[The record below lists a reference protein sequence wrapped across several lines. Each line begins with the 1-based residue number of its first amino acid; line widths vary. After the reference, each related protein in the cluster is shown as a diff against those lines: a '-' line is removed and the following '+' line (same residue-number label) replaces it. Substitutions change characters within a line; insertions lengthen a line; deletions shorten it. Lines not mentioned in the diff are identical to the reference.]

1 MYLCILNKMF
11 IYYDKIYLISYYL
24 YIILLKNY
32 NYLMITNYN
41 ENNQNNSSQ
50 QLNEIL
56 KNRAQNIRDKKF
68 KVSTYKCEHI

>member
-1 MYLCILNKMF
+1 
-11 IYYDKIYLISYYL
+11 
-24 YIILLKNY
+24 
-32 NYLMITNYN
+32 MITNCN
-41 ENNQNNSSQ
+41 ETNQNNSGL